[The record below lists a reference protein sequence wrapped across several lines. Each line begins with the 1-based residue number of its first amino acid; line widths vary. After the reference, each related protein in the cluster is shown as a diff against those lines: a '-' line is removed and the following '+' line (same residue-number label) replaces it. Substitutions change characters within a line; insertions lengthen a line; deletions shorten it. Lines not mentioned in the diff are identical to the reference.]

1 MVTSEIL
8 VALFGTILSLVFAY
22 FPWVKQWF
30 EALDPVYKP
39 LLNAGLLLVLAYA
52 LYGLS
57 CAGVVS
63 YFACTGQGAIDA
75 LVVWFY
81 AIVANQLT
89 YQVAVRQ
96 PTKHID

>member
-1 MVTSEIL
+1 MTPEIL

-63 YFACTGQGAIDA
+63 YFACTAQGALDA

-81 AIVANQLT
+81 AIVANQVA
-89 YQVAVRQ
+89 YQVLVRQ
-96 PTKHID
+96 PTRQIG

>member
-1 MVTSEIL
+1 VTPEIL
-8 VALFGTILSLVFAY
+8 IALLGAILSLVFGY

-39 LLNAGLLLVLAYA
+39 LLNAGLLLILVYA

-57 CAGVVS
+57 CAGLLA
-63 YFACTGQGAIDA
+63 YFPCTGQGALDA

-81 AIVANQLT
+81 AIVANQTT
-89 YQVAVRQ
+89 YAVLVRQ
-96 PTKHID
+96 PTRHIG